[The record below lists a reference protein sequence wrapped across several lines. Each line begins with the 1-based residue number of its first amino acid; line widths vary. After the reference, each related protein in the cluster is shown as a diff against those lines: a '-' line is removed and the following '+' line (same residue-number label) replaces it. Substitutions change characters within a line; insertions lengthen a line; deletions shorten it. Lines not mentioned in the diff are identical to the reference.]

1 MIDGDLSATC
11 SSASTRTYAYVDI
24 QHSVSTRL
32 LWYASA
38 SRSVHLSHKHD
49 EDEVKLSEEMVDH
62 YEDAGTA
69 GGWFLGIC
77 LFAAVNPSV
86 ATRVTTVSILLQAIP
101 QMSVTDL

>member
-1 MIDGDLSATC
+1 M
-11 SSASTRTYAYVDI
+11 
-24 QHSVSTRL
+24 
-32 LWYASA
+32 
-38 SRSVHLSHKHD
+38 
-49 EDEVKLSEEMVDH
+49 KLSEEMVDH